1 MAPALDAP
9 DTPSARSL
17 NLPPH
22 PLQNPVSAELPGQ
35 PAGQPNGHDKRL
47 VGWLSLAQLISWG
60 SVFYL
65 FALVMG
71 PVEQALGV
79 SRVQSS
85 LAFSL
90 CLLADGLLA
99 YPIGR
104 LIDRGHERTV
114 MTAGSV
120 LMALGL
126 ALHAQVQS
134 LQGFYAVWVLL
145 GVAMSATL
153 YPAVFA
159 VVTRRFPHD
168 FRRAIITMTFL
179 GGLASTVFIPLTA
192 WLIAGWGWRAAVLVL
207 AVINLLICVP
217 LHYFLLKNAPKKIAD
232 SALFYAATGPETL
245 ELSQSPAPGDL
256 VALGGTASAS
266 PASST
271 TAAAAAA
278 ATERSLAH
286 HLQSAPFLLIGLAIV
301 CITVATAALPS
312 HMITLL
318 REYGLDE
325 RWVIA
330 VPASIGALQVL
341 GRLVLYFFEHRLDV
355 HRANRLIPCLMPLGL
370 LLLIVAPWVAPPNS
384 HAMLGFLGLFVT
396 AWGMGNGMLTI
407 VKGTAM
413 AQYVSTRHVAS
424 LNGALGVPLALVR
437 AAAPLGLG
445 LLWSADYGYRIG
457 LTVMVVMGMAG
468 AVALG
473 WAQKL
478 ATTANHAAH

>member
-1 MAPALDAP
+1 M
-9 DTPSARSL
+9 
-17 NLPPH
+17 
-22 PLQNPVSAELPGQ
+22 PGQ
-35 PAGQPNGHDKRL
+35 PASHDKRL

-71 PVEQALGV
+71 PVEEALGV

-99 YPIGR
+99 YPVGR
-104 LIDRGHERTV
+104 LIDSGHERAV
-114 MTAGSV
+114 MTTGSV
-120 LMALGL
+120 LLALGL

-134 LQGFYAVWVLL
+134 LNGFYAVWVLL
-145 GVAMSATL
+145 GVGMSGTL
-153 YPAVFA
+153 YAAVFS
-159 VVTRRFPHD
+159 VVTRRYPHD

-179 GGLASTVFIPLTA
+179 GGLASTVFIPFTA

-207 AVINLLICVP
+207 AAINLLMCAP

-232 SALFYAATGPETL
+232 GAFSHSTNAAE
-245 ELSQSPAPGDL
+245 APGDS
-256 VALGGTASAS
+256 ATADVPPPSK
-266 PASST
+266 PRT
-271 TAAAAAA
+271 TAPADERPL
-278 ATERSLAH
+278 AT
-286 HLQSAPFLLIGLAIV
+286 HLHSTPFLLIGLAIV
-301 CITVATAALPS
+301 CMTVATAALPS

-341 GRLVLYFFEHRLDV
+341 GRLVLYFFEHRFDV
-355 HRANRLIPCLMPLGL
+355 HLANRLIPCLMPLGL
-370 LLLIVAPWVAPPNS
+370 LLLIMAPFLAPPNS
-384 HAMLGFLGLFVT
+384 RAMLLFLGLFVT

-424 LNGALGVPLALVR
+424 LNGALGIPLALVR

-445 LLWSADYGYRIG
+445 LLWSTETGYRNG
-457 LTVMVVMGMAG
+457 LIVMVVMGLAG

-473 WAQKL
+473 WAQKM
-478 ATTANHAAH
+478 AR